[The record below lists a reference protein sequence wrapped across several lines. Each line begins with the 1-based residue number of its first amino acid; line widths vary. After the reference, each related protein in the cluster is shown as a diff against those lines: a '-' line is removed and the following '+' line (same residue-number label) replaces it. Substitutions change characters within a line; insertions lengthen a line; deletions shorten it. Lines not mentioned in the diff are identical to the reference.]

1 MNEPHDFG
9 LADVYAMT
17 SSGFDHLR
25 SPVVAWRAI
34 RTRVW
39 SRLELCFYS
48 YVIKESLDLPRTT
61 VIQRDRMEDL
71 RYYERT
77 DRDQMSPDA
86 FLTESQRRR
95 DLGNHLYTLVRD
107 GRLVFYGW
115 LVDRQERSEDPLMG
129 QVFFP
134 PEDAAVV
141 FDCYVHPLARGR
153 GLYAQALH
161 HMLNDARALS
171 RAGQVCM
178 AAFADNLISNHVIRK
193 IGFRYMGSFIK
204 ERRLWLTRRYPIAV
218 MPAFRTALLDGPPI
232 QPQR

>member
-1 MNEPHDFG
+1 
-9 LADVYAMT
+9 MT
-17 SSGFDHLR
+17 PNGFDQSR
-25 SPVVAWRAI
+25 SPRAPWRAV
-34 RTRVW
+34 RTRLW

-48 YVIKESLDLPRTT
+48 YRVKESLHLPCTT
-61 VIQRDRMEDL
+61 VLRRDCMEDL

-77 DRDQMSPDA
+77 DRDQMPPDV
-86 FLTESQRRR
+86 FLSESQQRRA
-95 DLGNHLYTLVRD
+95 LGNHLYTLVRD

-153 GLYAQALH
+153 GLYGKALRH
-161 HMLNDARALS
+161 RLNDARVLAK
-171 RAGQVCM
+171 AGQVCM

-218 MPAFRTALLDGPPI
+218 MPEFRTALLDSLSIPPY
-232 QPQR
+232 Q

>member
-1 MNEPHDFG
+1 MTLSG
-9 LADVYAMT
+9 LN
-17 SSGFDHLR
+17 HLV
-25 SPVVAWRAI
+25 SPGAAWRVI
-34 RTRVW
+34 RARVW

-48 YVIKESLDLPRTT
+48 YLVKESLDLPRTS
-61 VIQRDRMEDL
+61 VIQRDCMEDL

-86 FLTESQRRR
+86 FLAESQRRR
-95 DLGNHLYTLVRD
+95 ALGNHLYTLVQD

-161 HMLNDARALS
+161 HMLHDARALA

-193 IGFRYMGSFIK
+193 VGFRYLGSFIK
-204 ERRLWLTRRYPIAV
+204 ERRLWITRRYSIAM
-218 MPAFRTALLDGPPI
+218 MPEFRTALLDAPPTS
-232 QPQR
+232 PLP